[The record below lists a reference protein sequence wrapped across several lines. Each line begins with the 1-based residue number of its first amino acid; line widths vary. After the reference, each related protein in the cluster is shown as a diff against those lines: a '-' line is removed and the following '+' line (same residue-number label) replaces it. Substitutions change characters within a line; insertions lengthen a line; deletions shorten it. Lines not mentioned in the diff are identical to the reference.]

1 MTAIEVIALII
12 VAVSILKLI
21 VLAVNPRAWFN
32 TAGKIVSSGMFS
44 RIGLLVLLG
53 IVLWYLLQYLSIVEI
68 YAASAFTIIFFW
80 LSMAPYKQ
88 KIYDAVMGE
97 MSTGNI
103 WKRSGLIIVVWL
115 VLTIWVAKEIFA

>member
-1 MTAIEVIALII
+1 MTAIETIALVI

-21 VLAVNPRAWFN
+21 VLAINPRAWFN
-32 TAGKIVSSGMFS
+32 TAGKLVSSGWFS
-44 RIGLLVLLG
+44 RIVLLVLLA
-53 IVLWYLLQYLSIVEI
+53 IVLKYLLQYLSIVEI

-97 MSTGNI
+97 MHTKNI
-103 WKRSGLIIVVWL
+103 WRRSWLIIVIWL
-115 VLTIWVAKEIFA
+115 ALTLWVVKEIFA

>member
-1 MTAIEVIALII
+1 MTAIEIIALII
-12 VAVSILKLI
+12 VAVSIVKLI

-32 TAGKIVSSGMFS
+32 TAGRIVSSGWFS

-80 LSMAPYKQ
+80 LSLAPYKQ

-97 MSTGNI
+97 MNTGNI

-115 VLTIWVAKEIFA
+115 ALTLWVLKEILA